1 MATQPHKLEPPI
13 GEAPLDPAT
22 GAHSQVWTDFYQ
34 GLADRLLKLNA
45 ASGVVD
51 GSDAVAGQIGEYMT
65 ASASGVGLT
74 NNVPANVV
82 SLDLTA
88 GDWDVAGNAQISSPG
103 GTRNIFGAGLDGID
117 TMIAA
122 TFPTTGTTV
131 NGINAALRRYNV
143 TATTTVWLQAM
154 GSFSGS
160 ATASGTI
167 RARRMR

>member
-1 MATQPHKLEPPI
+1 MALVPLSPPFNTQ
-13 GEAPLDPAT
+13 A
-22 GAHSQVWTDFYQ
+22 
-34 GLADRLLKLNA
+34 LNA
-45 ASGVVD
+45 DGLHSDMWEAHHQDVVDQLNIIANTMHRGVTD
-51 GSDAVAGQIGEYMT
+51 GSDAAAGEVGEYLT
-65 ASASGVGLT
+65 ASATGVALVS
-74 NNVPANVV
+74 NVPINVV

-117 TMIAA
+117 TQISA

-131 NGINAALRRYNV
+131 NGINAALKRYNV
-143 TATTTVWLQAM
+143 TAATTVWLQAL

-167 RARRMR
+167 RARRAR